1 MVQFIN
7 HHHFQFMNGQSKI
20 LRVSD
25 LFIVA
30 VIIVGFLVFWFLTH
44 RNSLTGYVEVYKDG
58 RLITVLKQ
66 DIRYEL
72 KSDGKHIM
80 DIVFDGKRV
89 HVENSDCP
97 LKICEKTG
105 EVGPNGVIVCIPN
118 KVVVRFVGKN
128 DVDVMTW

>member
-20 LRVSD
+20 FRISD
-25 LFIVA
+25 LFIVVA
-30 VIIVGFLVFWFLTH
+30 IIVVFLAFWFLTH
-44 RNSLTGYVEVYKDG
+44 QSSLTGYVEVYKDG
-58 RLITVLKQ
+58 RLIAVLKQ

-72 KSDGKHIM
+72 KNDGKHIM

-105 EVGPNGVIVCIPN
+105 KVGPNGVIVCIPN
-118 KVVVRFVGKN
+118 KVVVKFIGKS